1 MKSEQPQYKV
11 KGLDLRPFP
20 LRWKVESA
28 KEGYAVNLA
37 DDSCT
42 CSHWVFRLAKNEG
55 EARRCKHIHLA
66 RTRLLDSFIAEE
78 KNLLT

>member
-1 MKSEQPQYKV
+1 VSSAPQYKV

-66 RTRLLDSFIAEE
+66 RTRLLDSFIAQE
-78 KNLLT
+78 KTC